1 MLSVVEIANE
11 LLCKLSPRHFHTSNC
26 EVRVMF
32 TQNVCICNGNVKQK
46 PPQIF
51 IALAALQSY
60 TVVSSELI
68 IEINS
73 AHKSIIQLDGL
84 RAGNRDS
91 SAIFESSFYRSGSS
105 WITVS

>member
-1 MLSVVEIANE
+1 
-11 LLCKLSPRHFHTSNC
+11 
-26 EVRVMF
+26 MF

-46 PPQIF
+46 PPQTF
-51 IALAALQSY
+51 IALATLQSY

-68 IEINS
+68 IKINS

-91 SAIFESSFYRSGSS
+91 SVIFEPSFTEVAVAGLQLVDTT
-105 WITVS
+105 ITVLLSCQSEMFSSLAFYIVV